1 MTLGSGFF
9 FFFSLFP
16 LPLSV
21 HVCESFSE
29 PFSHRRV
36 QAHFLSRRDAASYA
50 NHPAVSA
57 ASSRPTSSPA
67 TAPSASFLSLSGL
80 LMNVRTLLPYARLQ
94 LSGLETPSVF
104 ANVAPWLNPADISCL
119 SSFPLRT
126 HFSLCVTSGFKP
138 LGPRTNVLLILS
150 LFLSLQISVLVSIT
164 FPRTAWPFKSSIFLL
179 LLLFSPQFTLAGK
192 PHPHWWALRLW
203 ANTVCAF
210 EILPAHLNFLSWLR
224 WRAFPPW

>member
-9 FFFSLFP
+9 LFFLFFSACFP
-16 LPLSV
+16 FPRLYT
-21 HVCESFSE
+21 CESFSE
-29 PFSHRRV
+29 SFSHRRV

-57 ASSRPTSSPA
+57 TSSRPTSSPA

-80 LMNVRTLLPYARLQ
+80 LMNVHTLLPYARLQ

-119 SSFPLRT
+119 SSFLPLT
-126 HFSLCVTSGFKP
+126 HFSLCVTPGFKS

-150 LFLSLQISVLVSIT
+150 LFLSLQISVFVSS
-164 FPRTAWPFKSSIFLL
+164 FSFL
-179 LLLFSPQFTLAGK
+179 
-192 PHPHWWALRLW
+192 PHNLRSLENPILPGEPCISEQ
-203 ANTVCAF
+203 NTVCAF
-210 EILPAHLNFLSWLR
+210 KTLPAHLNFLS
-224 WRAFPPW
+224 